1 MKLLYKY
8 IFGFSMIL
16 HVQSQ
21 FLSLLREFDM
31 RNPIIIGTKENLK
44 PKEMFQLM
52 KNIMKQNQS
61 IILST
66 NFTANLNGITKSP
79 GIIFN
84 KYLSIDLYK
93 MNFRMRKPWIIIG
106 ERSKEYSQINE
117 PLYVLDNGI
126 IWEQYKFKSIQKI
139 NALAAL
145 DGKELKWNKNVS
157 KNFFERRGNLENLT
171 LIGMT
176 DVWDSKII
184 LPNNL
189 EQIAKVSTAI
199 PNTYE
204 VSTLT
209 LCC

>member
-1 MKLLYKY
+1 MATKVAIK
-8 IFGFSMIL
+8 S
-16 HVQSQ
+16 
-21 FLSLLREFDM
+21 LSPSVSD
-31 RNPIIIGTKENLK
+31 
-44 PKEMFQLM
+44 
-52 KNIMKQNQS
+52 
-61 IILST
+61 
-66 NFTANLNGITKSP
+66 
-79 GIIFN
+79 
-84 KYLSIDLYK
+84 
-93 MNFRMRKPWIIIG
+93 
-106 ERSKEYSQINE
+106 SQINQ

-189 EQIAKVSTAI
+189 EQIAKVSTTI

-204 VSTLT
+204 VSTIT